1 MKRSGVMTL
10 VLITFLL
17 VCWVVVFARQET
29 SSSEQTASKR
39 DKTSLGEVDRILE
52 GLKLRRE
59 DIVESCLENCEKAQE
74 PSKKIS
80 GGGLVTKMKA
90 AYPPI
95 AVAARASGKVLV
107 LIVINEEGKVIAAQ
121 SISGHLLLQAAAVRA
136 ARESTFNPYLLE
148 GAPTKVTG
156 TLTYKFVLNERV
168 W

>member
-1 MKRSGVMTL
+1 MTL
-10 VLITFLL
+10 VLITIL
-17 VCWVVVFARQET
+17 VVCCVVVFARQGT

-39 DKTSLGEVDRILE
+39 DKTSSGEVDRMLE
-52 GLKLRRE
+52 DLQLRHE
-59 DIVESCLENCEKAQE
+59 DVVESCLENCEKVQE

-80 GGGLVTKMKA
+80 GGGLITKTKA

-95 AVAARASGKVLV
+95 AVAAHASGKVLV

-121 SISGHLLLQAAAVRA
+121 STSGHPLLQAAAVRA
-136 ARESTFNPYLLE
+136 ARGSTFNPYLLE
-148 GAPTKVTG
+148 GAPTKVMG

>member
-1 MKRSGVMTL
+1 MKRSGVTTL
-10 VLITFLL
+10 VLITILL
-17 VCWVVVFARQET
+17 LCCVVVFARQET

-74 PSKKIS
+74 PSKKVS

-90 AYPPI
+90 AYPPV

-121 SISGHLLLQAAAVRA
+121 SISGHPLLQAAAVRA

-148 GAPTKVTG
+148 GAPTKVMG
-156 TLTYKFVLNERV
+156 TVV
-168 W
+168 PCPPPGH